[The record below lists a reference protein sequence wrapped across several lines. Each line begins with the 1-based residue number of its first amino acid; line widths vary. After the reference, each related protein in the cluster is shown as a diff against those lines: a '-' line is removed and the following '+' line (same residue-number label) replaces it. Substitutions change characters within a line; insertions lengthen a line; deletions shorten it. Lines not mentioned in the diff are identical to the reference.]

1 MSKGQHEKWKN
12 KNRIQNEKTN
22 FFYNVFLYFGLHV
35 DANELRRKLARGG
48 PLIADVQSKN
58 KLERIKHQESM
69 HW

>member
-35 DANELRRKLARGG
+35 DANELRRKLARGEEEH
-48 PLIADVQSKN
+48 AN
-58 KLERIKHQESM
+58 KTRQFNEEVRTTYS
-69 HW
+69 